1 MSAIKIMELPACL
14 PSSAQTKLSLDKNLM
29 KKQNKFFNGPR
40 KKVHYITLSYAFL
53 EQEAYR
59 KNNKLS

>member
-14 PSSAQTKLSLDKNLM
+14 PFSALTKLSLGKNLM

-40 KKVHYITLSYAFL
+40 KKVHYTTLSYASP